1 MLKACRLIYATAALT
16 FMLCVTGLALSGEA
30 QAQQCVDNGDGTV
43 THKTTGLMWQ
53 KDTGGPMNWD
63 EAMSYA
69 SALSLG
75 GHSGWRLAE
84 RRTLED
90 MFYSPCRKII
100 NSVGDFYWSA
110 TLKPSDPNQ
119 AGVVHF
125 GKGRTGFSI
134 MSASYYV
141 HAVRYVE

>member
-1 MLKACRLIYATAALT
+1 MKRILCKLIGTTAII
-16 FMLCVTGLALSGEA
+16 FMFCLAWLVMTSTA
-30 QAQQCVDNGDGTV
+30 SAQQCVDNGDGTV

-53 KDTGGPMNWD
+53 KDTAGPMNWD

-84 RRTLED
+84 MHTLQD

-100 NSVGDFYWSA
+100 NLVGDYYWSA
-110 TLKPSDPNQ
+110 TTKPSDPNQ

-125 GKGRTGFSI
+125 GKGRTFFGI
-134 MSASYYV
+134 MTASCYV
-141 HAVRYVE
+141 RAVRYVE